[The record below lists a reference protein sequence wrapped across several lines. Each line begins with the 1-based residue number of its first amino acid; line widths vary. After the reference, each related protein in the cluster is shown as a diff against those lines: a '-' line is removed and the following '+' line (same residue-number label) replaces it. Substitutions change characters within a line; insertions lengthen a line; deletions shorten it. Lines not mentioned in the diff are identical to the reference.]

1 MNAMP
6 VNAGTDFYTRADA
19 HIHTCNEQL
28 TPKVHAEEVSASLT
42 YALARF
48 NAWMAAHSNASAAS
62 LEASRAETIAYCVS
76 QFQEMLEENIDDY
89 VKNFERYTQ
98 RKH

>member
-1 MNAMP
+1 MP
-6 VNAGTDFYTRADA
+6 INAGTDFYTRADA

-28 TPKVHAEEVSASLT
+28 TPKVRAEEVSASLT

-48 NAWMAAHSNASAAS
+48 NSWMAAHSNATAAS
-62 LEASRAETIAYCVS
+62 LEASRAETIAYFMS
-76 QFQEMLEENIDDY
+76 QFQEMLEENMDDY